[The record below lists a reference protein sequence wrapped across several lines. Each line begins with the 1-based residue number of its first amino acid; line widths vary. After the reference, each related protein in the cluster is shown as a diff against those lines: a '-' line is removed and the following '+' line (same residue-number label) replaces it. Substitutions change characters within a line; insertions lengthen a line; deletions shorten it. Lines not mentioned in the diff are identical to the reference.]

1 MGTSLHSVTVEQ
13 LRGELTAAELQSLPL
28 AVREGATEAEVQDW
42 LAEKLTQASDRVV
55 GAINTCPRNEPIR
68 SGLCR
73 VPAECVRTV
82 LVLARHAVISAIPG
96 MAEVLE
102 GSSRSAEYS
111 SATRDLDA
119 LASCSLRPDYELLEG
134 EQASGGSCGIK
145 LMLGEKINSF
155 RW

>member
-1 MGTSLHSVTVEQ
+1 MGTSLHPVTVEQ
-13 LRGELTAAELQSLPL
+13 LRGELTAAELQALPL
-28 AVREGATEAEVQDW
+28 AVHEGATETEVRAW
-42 LAEKLTQASDRVV
+42 LAEKLTQAADRVV
-55 GAINTCPRNEPIR
+55 GAINSCTRNAPIK

-119 LASCSLRPDYELLEG
+119 LASCSLRPEYSLLENESAG
-134 EQASGGSCGIK
+134 EGNCGFT
-145 LMLGEKINSF
+145 LFLGEKINSF